1 MNKTRVNANCRLAV
15 DLIARGD
22 DRVLAREPVS
32 AADLGPMRDEA
43 WLNGLRAGHLG
54 WRRQELTM
62 RVQPGRSAQDASDR
76 LLDFC
81 LELLQGEQGFRQK
94 FSMLSLAFVAERAKH
109 RLQSQ
114 GALQGQEC
122 QFVLRT
128 LEAEQAPSPGCRKH
142 PGRRPVVTRRAKGAG
157 PICETGSL
165 SRHLDRS
172 DLLQSPSLESQGAL
186 QGQECQFVLRTLEA
200 EQAPSPG
207 CRKHPGRRPVVTR
220 RAKGAGP
227 ICETGSLS
235 RHLDRSDLLQSPS
248 LEPKEGDQEDRGLCI
263 FVPPDVWAETH
274 QSARRGGEVESA
286 ALWTGRLIKDEES
299 PEIFVVVDACLP
311 AEHAE
316 EKKYSVRFSGETWEH
331 IEGRLQAR
339 RQRLGRPAERFIG
352 SVHGHNF
359 PVAADENGQKRC
371 AACFQTTVCGRT
383 NAVISTDDEQWHR
396 SVFSGQPWA
405 TLLIFGW
412 NARDEE
418 DWKLYGLKEG
428 RLQPRSLRLL
438 HLKEKKEK

>member
-1 MNKTRVNANCRLAV
+1 MKPIAMNKTRVNTDCRLAV

-62 RVQPGRSAQDASDR
+62 RVRPGRSAQDASDR

-81 LELLQGEQGFRQK
+81 LELLQGERGFRQK

-128 LEAEQAPSPGCRKH
+128 LEAEQAPSPGSRKH
-142 PGRRPVVTRRAKGAG
+142 RGRRAVVTRRAKGAG

-172 DLLQSPSLESQGAL
+172 DLLQSPSL
-186 QGQECQFVLRTLEA
+186 
-200 EQAPSPG
+200 
-207 CRKHPGRRPVVTR
+207 K
-220 RAKGAGP
+220 
-227 ICETGSLS
+227 
-235 RHLDRSDLLQSPS
+235 
-248 LEPKEGDQEDRGLCI
+248 PKEGDQENRGLCI
-263 FVPPDVWAETH
+263 FVPRDVWTETH
-274 QSARRGGEVESA
+274 ESARRGGEVESA
-286 ALWTGRLIKDEES
+286 ALWTGRLINDEES

-316 EKKYSVRFSGETWEH
+316 EKKYSVRFSGETWDH

>member
-109 RLQSQ
+109 RLQ
-114 GALQGQEC
+114 
-122 QFVLRT
+122 
-128 LEAEQAPSPGCRKH
+128 
-142 PGRRPVVTRRAKGAG
+142 
-157 PICETGSL
+157 
-165 SRHLDRS
+165 
-172 DLLQSPSLESQGAL
+172 SQGAL

-383 NAVISTDDEQWHR
+383 NAVISTDDEHCWPTPSRMRCVLSGTPHKSQCVLGSALGHASHLWLERSRRGRLEAVRPQGGAPATAQLRHR